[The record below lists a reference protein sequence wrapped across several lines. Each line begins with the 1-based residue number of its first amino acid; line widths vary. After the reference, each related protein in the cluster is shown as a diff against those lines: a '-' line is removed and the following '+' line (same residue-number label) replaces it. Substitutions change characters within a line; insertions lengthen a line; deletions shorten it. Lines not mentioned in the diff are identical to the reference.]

1 MAAPRRGVPLGDL
14 LRLTVTKVVP
24 LGLAVGA
31 SMEVFMYFTGFWGTA
46 TTREAARRAER
57 AASDATLRSEHN
69 AAVAA
74 ALRGT
79 PAGDTPAP
87 PASPPPLR

>member
-1 MAAPRRGVPLGDL
+1 MRDL

-46 TTREAARRAER
+46 TNRESVRRAER
-57 AASDATLRSEHN
+57 AATDATLRSEHD

-79 PAGDTPAP
+79 PAAAAAAAAGTTQ
-87 PASPPPLR
+87 PPPLR

>member
-1 MAAPRRGVPLGDL
+1 MRDL

-46 TTREAARRAER
+46 TNRESVRRAER
-57 AASDATLRSEHN
+57 AATDATLRSEHD

-79 PAGDTPAP
+79 PPVAAAATGTTQ
-87 PASPPPLR
+87 PPPLR